1 MSSTGVVA
9 IFIPVV
15 LSVTARMK
23 IAPGRLMMPLSFAGL
38 ISGMMTLVAT
48 PPNMV
53 VNSELVREG
62 IHGFG
67 FFSVTPIGTVV
78 LALGVGYMLI
88 ARRWLGSGETG
99 KAGDDWQ
106 RRTFRDL
113 IRDYKL
119 TGARRLA
126 VRSDSPLIG
135 RSLDELHLRARYG
148 ANVVGIERWKRFRR
162 VMVSASGSTEL
173 REGDVL

>member
-1 MSSTGVVA
+1 MKVAGSSETKMLMLLMVTVAGLGAFMSSTGVVA

-67 FFSVTPIGTVV
+67 FFSVTPIGLVV

-119 TGARRLA
+119 TG
-126 VRSDSPLIG
+126 
-135 RSLDELHLRARYG
+135 RAAAG
-148 ANVVGIERWKRFRR
+148 CPQRFAADR
-162 VMVSASGSTEL
+162 AFAG
-173 REGDVL
+173 